1 MKENQLIEIK
11 DLFNVSRWF
20 KADPV
25 ASKPL
30 TERGVLLSKF
40 SDKTGKP
47 IGYIAMRLTGVPIS
61 DLYHLEKACD
71 NYKGAWSKCFFGSIK
86 VK

>member
-1 MKENQLIEIK
+1 MKENTLTSIS
-11 DLFNVSRWF
+11 DLFGMKRYI
-20 KADPV
+20 V
-25 ASKPL
+25 ASNSRD
-30 TERGVLLSKF
+30 TERGILLSKF

-47 IGYIAMRLTGVPIS
+47 IGYIAMRLTKVPTS

>member
-20 KADPV
+20 KPDPV

-30 TERGVLLSKF
+30 TERGVLLQKF
-40 SDKTGKP
+40 SEKTGKP
-47 IGYIAMRLTGVPIS
+47 IGYIAMRLTGVPTKELGVS
-61 DLYHLEKACD
+61 VSLEVLRL
-71 NYKGAWSKCFFGSIK
+71 NSKTPYWTR
-86 VK
+86 

>member
-1 MKENQLIEIK
+1 METENTLTAIK
-11 DLFNVSRWF
+11 DLFSITRYL
-20 KADPV
+20 
-25 ASKPL
+25 KPSGKIL
-30 TERGVLLSKF
+30 TERGVLLQKF
-40 SDKTGKP
+40 SEKTGKP

-86 VK
+86 VKDY